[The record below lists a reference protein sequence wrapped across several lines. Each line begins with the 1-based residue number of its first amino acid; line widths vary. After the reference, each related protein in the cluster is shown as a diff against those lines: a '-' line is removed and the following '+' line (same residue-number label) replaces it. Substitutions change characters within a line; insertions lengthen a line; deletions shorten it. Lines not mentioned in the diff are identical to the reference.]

1 MEKEY
6 FEIILE
12 DINSKFNLVL
22 ENFQSL
28 RAKME
33 EYNLDSISRD
43 EEKIK
48 LLKLAKEDSDRR
60 NDETNQ
66 LLKLT
71 KEELY

>member
-6 FEIILE
+6 VEIILE
-12 DINSKFNLVL
+12 DINSKFNLLL

-28 RAKME
+28 RDKMD
-33 EYNLDSISRD
+33 EYNLDSIRRD

-48 LLKLAKEDSDRR
+48 LLKFAKEDSDRR
-60 NDETNQ
+60 NDETNL

-71 KEELY
+71 KEDLY

>member
-1 MEKEY
+1 MEKEH

-12 DINSKFNLVL
+12 DMNSKFSLLL

-28 RAKME
+28 RDKMD
-33 EYNLDSISRD
+33 EYNLDSIRRD
-43 EEKIK
+43 EEIKK
-48 LLKLAKEDSDRR
+48 LLKFAKEDSDRR

-71 KEELY
+71 KEDLY